1 MTSIRNPNSSGGP
14 TLSKFLFLAVS
25 LVLIVSL
32 GVAQAQ
38 AKATTVTNNFTQPL
52 DLLVFVPCA
61 ALGAGELVHL
71 TGTLHILFVD
81 IIDDNGGVHSKF
93 HFQPQGVSGTGLI
106 TGDKYNAV
114 GETQGTFNAK
124 VGSEFTFVDNFRV
137 IGQGPGNN
145 FQVHENVH
153 VTFLAD
159 GTLTANVD
167 NFSVVCKIP
176 NYP

>member
-1 MTSIRNPNSSGGP
+1 MKPVILKLTSLVVALVLVGLLGVSP
-14 TLSKFLFLAVS
+14 TL
-25 LVLIVSL
+25 
-32 GVAQAQ
+32 AQ
-38 AKATTVTNNFTQPL
+38 ATTVTNNFQQPL
-52 DLLVFVPCA
+52 DMFVFVPCA
-61 ALGAGELVHL
+61 AQGAGEFVHL
-71 TGTLHILFVD
+71 TGTIHILFVD
-81 IIDDNGGVHSKF
+81 TIDNKGGVHSEF
-93 HFQPQGVSGTGLI
+93 HFQPQGVSGIGLI

-124 VGSEFTFVDNFRV
+124 IGSEFTFVNNFRV

-167 NFSVVCKIP
+167 NFSVKCKIP

>member
-1 MTSIRNPNSSGGP
+1 MNSIRNLNSSGRP

-25 LVLIVSL
+25 LMLIVSL

-61 ALGAGELVHL
+61 ALGAGEFVHL

-81 IIDDNGGVHSKF
+81 TIDGNGGVHSEF

-114 GETQGTFNAK
+114 GETRGTFNAR

>member
-1 MTSIRNPNSSGGP
+1 MNTIGNRLSSMKTVILKLTSLAVALVLVGLLGVSP
-14 TLSKFLFLAVS
+14 TL
-25 LVLIVSL
+25 
-32 GVAQAQ
+32 AQ
-38 AKATTVTNNFTQPL
+38 ATTVTNNFQQPL
-52 DLLVFVPCA
+52 DILVFVPCA
-61 ALGAGELVHL
+61 RGGAGEFVHL

-81 IIDDNGGVHSKF
+81 TIDDKGGVHSKF

-106 TGDKYNAV
+106 SGDKYQAT

-137 IGQGPGNN
+137 IGQGPGND
-145 FQVHENVH
+145 FQIHENVH

-167 NFSVVCKIP
+167 NFSVKCKSGS
-176 NYP
+176 YL